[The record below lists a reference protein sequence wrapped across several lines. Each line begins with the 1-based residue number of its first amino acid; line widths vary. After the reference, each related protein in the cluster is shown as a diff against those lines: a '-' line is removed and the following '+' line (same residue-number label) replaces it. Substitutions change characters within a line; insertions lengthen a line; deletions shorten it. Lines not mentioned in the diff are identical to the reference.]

1 MYFDKFSEGAAQV
14 FVTAQDEA
22 RSLGHPY
29 VGTEHLLLAILK
41 IDRGAVIKI
50 MKKYSITYDRVLREV
65 MTMVGTNVH
74 QSVVGSPQMTPRAR
88 KVIELANDESK
99 MLGEEK
105 IDVEHIMLGIIREGE
120 GIAAHILKQM
130 GINLGKLRREIV
142 ENIASDWDD
151 QNGSNIFFGKE
162 QQESSLAMALKQLD
176 GFGTDLT
183 KLARN
188 GKLDPIIGRE
198 IERQRLMEVLS
209 RRKKNNPVLIGDPGV
224 GKTAI
229 VEGLAQMIVNEEV
242 PETLRGKVIFALDV
256 AALIAGTKYR
266 GEFEKR
272 LKKLINVIRD
282 NKDIILFIDE
292 LHTIVGAGSAEGA
305 VDAANI
311 LKPAL
316 ASGEIRCIGSTT
328 PDEYRKYI
336 EKDAAL
342 ERRFQKIYVT
352 EPTVE
357 QTIQILRGIRHKYEA
372 HHKVHYTDQ
381 SLEAAVT
388 LSHRYVSDRFL
399 PDKAIDIIDEI
410 GSRARL
416 KKLTLPERLKL
427 IQKELEQLRVDR
439 EKAATE
445 QDYETAAALKQREK
459 ELYEFYKAE
468 YTQWREKVDS
478 EFVEIGEEDIAEIVS
493 NWTGIPLKKLEE
505 SDSAKLLSLENALHN
520 RIVGQ
525 DEAITAVA
533 RAIRRARSG
542 LKDPRKPIGTFLFL
556 GPTGV
561 GKTEL
566 AKALAEYLFGD
577 ERSLIR
583 FDMSE
588 YMERFSVSR
597 LIGAPPG
604 YVGYDEGGTLTEQV
618 RKRPFSVILFDEI
631 EKAHPDIFNLLL
643 QIMDDGHLTDSQG
656 RHVDFRNSIIIMTS
670 NLGGEFINK
679 TKASIGFV
687 DSSGVEEKEYES
699 MKSSVLEEVKRTFR
713 PEFLNRLDEMVVF
726 HQLTRKEIKEIIDI
740 LMRDMRRRLSEKGMQ
755 LTISEAAQDFLVTK
769 GFDPVYGARPLKRA
783 IQRYIEDPLSE
794 ELLKGRF
801 KEGDNI
807 TAISQDEKIVFRR
820 ALKKKAEVSAD
831 T

>member
-14 FVTAQDEA
+14 FVAAQDEA

-41 IDRGAVIKI
+41 VNSGTTSQLLKG
-50 MKKYSITYDRVLREV
+50 YSITYERVLREV
-65 MTMVGTNVH
+65 TSMVGTNIR

-88 KVIELANDESK
+88 RVIELANDESR
-99 MLGEEK
+99 MLGQDK
-105 IDVEHIMLGIIREGE
+105 IDVEHIMLGIVREGE

-130 GINLGKLRREIV
+130 GVNLGKLRKQLI
-142 ENIASDWDD
+142 ENITSDWDESTT
-151 QNGSNIFFGKE
+151 GGRSFGA
-162 QQESSLAMALKQLD
+162 QQSSMATSLKQLE

-183 KLARN
+183 ALARA
-188 GKLDPIIGRE
+188 GKLDPIIGRDVE
-198 IERQRLMEVLS
+198 KQRLMEVLS

-242 PETLRGKVIFALDV
+242 PETLKNKAIFALDV
-256 AALIAGTKYR
+256 ASLIAGTKYR

-272 LKKLINVIRD
+272 LKKLIQVVKN
-282 NKDIILFIDE
+282 NGNIILFIDE

-328 PDEYRKYI
+328 PDEYRKYV

-342 ERRFQKIYVT
+342 ERRFQKIYVS

-357 QTIQILRGIRHKYEA
+357 QTIGILRGIKHKYEA
-372 HHKVHYTDQ
+372 HHKVYYTDAA
-381 SLEAAVT
+381 LEAAVL

-399 PDKAIDIIDEI
+399 PDKAIDIIDEA
-410 GSRARL
+410 GARARL
-416 KKLTLPERLKL
+416 RKLTVPSYL
-427 IQKELEQLRVDR
+427 KELQKKIEKLRLER
-439 EKAATE
+439 EDAVSR
-445 QDYETAAALKQREK
+445 QDYEHAAELKEEERVLMK
-459 ELYEFYKAE
+459 TYKDE
-468 YTQWREKVDS
+468 YNNWREKVDS
-478 EFVEIGEEDIAEIVS
+478 EIVQISEEEVAEIVS
-493 NWTGIPLKKLEE
+493 SWTGIPLKKLEQ
-505 SDSAKLLSLENALHN
+505 SDSERLLSLEEALHK

-533 RAIRRARSG
+533 KAIRRARSG
-542 LKDPRKPIGTFLFL
+542 LKDPRRPIGTFLFL

-577 ERSLIR
+577 EKALVR

-604 YVGYDEGGTLTEQV
+604 YVGYDEGGTLTERI
-618 RKRPFSVILFDEI
+618 RKRPFSIILFDEI
-631 EKAHPDIFNLLL
+631 EKAHFDIFNLLL
-643 QIMDDGHLTDSQG
+643 QIMDDGRLTDSQG
-656 RHVDFRNSIIIMTS
+656 RSVDFKNTIVIMTS

-679 TKASIGFV
+679 TKKTLGFV
-687 DSSGVEEKEYES
+687 SAANVEEKEYES
-699 MKSSVLEEVKRTFR
+699 MKNSVLEEVKKTFR
-713 PEFLNRLDEMVVF
+713 PEFLNRLDEIVVF
-726 HQLTRKEIKEIIDI
+726 HPLTREQIKKIIEILIADTRKRLKEKKMD
-740 LMRDMRRRLSEKGMQ
+740 LVL
-755 LTISEAAQDFLVTK
+755 SEAAQEFLVEK
-769 GFDPVYGARPLKRA
+769 GFDPVYGARPLRRA
-783 IQRYIEDPLSE
+783 IQRYIEDPLAE
-794 ELLKGRF
+794 EVLRGRF
-801 KEGDNI
+801 EPGDTI
-807 TAISQDEKIVFRR
+807 MVVRQDEKLSFKKS
-820 ALKKKAEVSAD
+820 KKKVEVKAG

>member
-41 IDRGAVIKI
+41 IDRGAIIQI

-142 ENIASDWDD
+142 ENIASDWED
-151 QNGSNIFFGKE
+151 QNGTGIFFGKNK
-162 QQESSLAMALKQLD
+162 QESGLTMALKQLD

-342 ERRFQKIYVT
+342 EWRFQKIYVT

-357 QTIQILRGIRHKYEA
+357 QTVDILKGIRHKYEA

-381 SLEAAVT
+381 ALEAAVT

-427 IQKELEQLRVDR
+427 VQKELEQLRIER

-445 QDYETAAALKQREK
+445 QDYETAATLKQREK

-478 EFVEIGEEDIAEIVS
+478 EFVEIGEDDIAEIVS
-493 NWTGIPLKKLEE
+493 NWTGIPLRKLEE
-505 SDSAKLLSLENALHN
+505 SDSEKLLSLEKALHN

-542 LKDPRKPIGTFLFL
+542 LKDPKKPIGTFLFL

-618 RKRPFSVILFDEI
+618 RKRPFSVVLFDEI

-643 QIMDDGHLTDSQG
+643 QIMDDGQLTDSQG

-679 TKASIGFV
+679 TKASIGFI
-687 DSSGVEEKEYES
+687 DASGMEDKEYES

-726 HQLTRKEIKEIIDI
+726 HQLTKKEIKEIINI
-740 LMRDMRRRLSEKGMQ
+740 LMRDMRKRLSEKGML

-783 IQRYIEDPLSE
+783 IQRYVEDPLSE

-807 TAISQDEKIVFRR
+807 TAISQDEKIIFRR
-820 ALKKKAEVSAD
+820 AIKKKAEVSAD